1 MPRYYVFNFHG
12 NQFSRIAILDISR
25 EMPIFRFRGINF
37 RKLIPAK
44 INSNN
49 VIRYNKLCNISPSHT
64 IKNVTIYKICTCN
77 RNFEDRI

>member
-1 MPRYYVFNFHG
+1 MEL
-12 NQFSRIAILDISR
+12 ILMEINIR
-25 EMPIFRFRGINF
+25 ECLFLDFAGFNF

-49 VIRYNKLCNISPSHT
+49 VIHYNKLWNISPSHT
-64 IKNVTIYKICTCN
+64 VTNATIYKICTYN